1 MSKVTEK
8 AVDWMLDLARD
19 DSHGYDQ
26 DDRWGE
32 HGDYDCSSAVITA
45 YQKAGVPVKTKGAT
59 YTGNMKKVFLA
70 CGFKDVTFKV
80 DLRTGK
86 GLQAGD
92 VLLNEV
98 HHTAMYVGD
107 GLEAEAS
114 INEFGGAHGGRPG
127 DQTGREILV
136 RAYRN
141 YPWDCVLRYES
152 GEPSTEGQEPVKPT
166 EEKKEAFSF
175 TVREICIGDK
185 SADVKLLQTLLS
197 GVGFLGK
204 DGKALE
210 LDGDFGR
217 NTEYAVRGYQ
227 CTHGLD
233 IDGIVGK
240 KTWRSI
246 LGL

>member
-8 AVDWMLDLARD
+8 AVNWMLDLARD

-45 YQKAGVPVKTKGAT
+45 YQKAGVPVKTQGAT
-59 YTGNMKKVFLA
+59 YTGNMKKVFLS

-80 DLRTGK
+80 DLRTGR

-98 HHTAMYVGD
+98 HHTAIYIGD

-114 INEFGGAHGGRPG
+114 INEFGGAHGGQPG

-136 RAYRN
+136 RTYRN
-141 YPWDCVLRYES
+141 YPWDCVLRYEGDDDAPNKPQES
-152 GEPSTEGQEPVKPT
+152 QEAAYGFKVKELCLGDEG
-166 EEKKEAFSF
+166 AC
-175 TVREICIGDK
+175 VR
-185 SADVKLLQTLLS
+185 LLQTLLRGMGYL
-197 GVGFLGK
+197 GVNGR
-204 DGKALE
+204 E
-210 LDGDFGR
+210 LDLDGEFGE
-217 NTEYAVRGYQ
+217 NTRYAVKRFQ
-227 CTHGLD
+227 FTNGLE
-233 IDGIVGK
+233 IDGVVGPD
-240 KTWRSI
+240 TWSAI
-246 LGL
+246 IGL